1 MFSHIFSQIST
12 FVSKESTL
20 VIFLTIAIVIELV
33 SRNIKKRMKQS
44 IFSQYDKSTD
54 PKHAEFYLDYYRR
67 GQVIDIIRVS
77 SLLVLVSFFVVTRT
91 GAGVNFF
98 VIAAGALL
106 IIFKDF
112 ILSIIAFFVVIR
124 RYKIGDTI
132 GVSDIQWQ
140 IIYIR
145 MFSIG
150 ILGKDNDGD
159 STGRMYVVPSH
170 RLITEQIKKEDL
182 HTNSIRKE
190 LIRIPFKNQDFILTF
205 EEFIHEL
212 ESYIGNFLPIM
223 TRKNCGNYQT
233 YIGHKYK
240 MDLDYLEDKC
250 VVVTIG
256 IVGKWSQNV
265 ENKKKIITFV
275 ESKRE
280 RFSKNI

>member
-1 MFSHIFSQIST
+1 MISHIFSQISI
-12 FVSKESTL
+12 FISKESTL
-20 VIFLTIAIVIELV
+20 VVVILIAIIIELV
-33 SRNIKKRMKQS
+33 SRSIKTKMKTS

-77 SLLVLVSFFVVTRT
+77 SLLALLSFFVITRT
-91 GAGVNFF
+91 GAWVNFF

-132 GVSDIQWQ
+132 GTSEIQWQ

-159 STGRMYVVPSH
+159 STGKMYVVPSH
-170 RLITEQIKKEDL
+170 RLITESIKKEDL

-190 LIRIPFKNQDFILTF
+190 LVKIPFINQDFTLSF
-205 EEFIHEL
+205 EEFVQQLEL
-212 ESYIGNFLPIM
+212 YVGTLLPLM
-223 TRKNCGNYQT
+223 TRRNCGNYQT
-233 YIGHKYK
+233 YMGHKYK
-240 MDLDYLEDKC
+240 MDIDYLEDKC
-250 VVVTIG
+250 VIITIG

-275 ESKRE
+275 ESKRIG
-280 RFSKNI
+280 FNKNI